1 MDPQPPPQRPDSPPR
16 RLRACAPC
24 TRAKARCNFRE
35 ENARRHLCDRRVAT
49 LEQQIAHL
57 VTPEKSPAASTPSAE
72 TSGSTPSTSSPP
84 SHPDSHSH
92 SRPAPLIQRHNP
104 GPVTQNLP
112 SYSHSSSSSPSSSS
126 LIVTTSTTTKPPLGL
141 TWSQAS
147 NVLADFRANFVPT
160 FPFIQVDGPS
170 VDPGSGSP
178 QRLAREKPFLFRAIM
193 LAAAPAGKT
202 RAEAMHRELLAEMGA
217 RMMLEEEGGLDL
229 LQGMLVIILWAECR
243 YWFDKQITRLVYT
256 ALGYA
261 HSLGITKPPR
271 SLLQPSPC
279 RPGGSRQ
286 QQHPYQHPYQQ
297 QWQQQQH
304 QQQQEPEDCFTNK
317 AALSATEHHTLEEQ
331 RTFLGLFCVVSSNCA
346 QFARKQNPLLHCLGS
361 NGPGSGSFSSSSSSS
376 SSSSQGQQQQRT
388 SLGYLDVCYENLAAS
403 GSLEDRMA
411 ARMFKMA
418 AVSAR
423 LTDGFGPVM
432 DCERG
437 MGRGIGGGFEEEVGR
452 IRAQV
457 DDVLEGLDPR
467 DPYYAYLNLQ
477 HKAILVQLYEPA
489 TKHPF
494 SSSSSSS
501 PYPAAFQNTTAAT
514 TLNRT
519 TYFQAALSE
528 AKAYFA
534 ATLALPPEAYVY
546 RTSVGMGLA
555 QGVLAVTTR
564 LLILRGVPGWDLPR
578 ARVDVK
584 FAEICENLVAFLGRV
599 LQVGRERI
607 SRLKEETWVRGV
619 GGGGGSCGRAY
630 NTLEFDWDD
639 INGGSEIDA
648 RGSMCEDLIG
658 KMSWIKDWYESHV
671 RAEDSGVTTTNTA
684 SPTAAAGGGVGS
696 AEAANKELMEEI
708 ARIWHWPADA
718 AIFDETRCPSTIP
731 GSKK

>member
-1 MDPQPPPQRPDSPPR
+1 MDPPPPPQRPDSPPR

-35 ENARRHLCDRRVAT
+35 ENARRHLCDRQDEGYQEDASDQTSGQPRRNTRTTNSPSRNTRKVPSSLDT
-49 LEQQIAHL
+49 LSRDLRLNPLNLLASLPPRLTLTLPPSTPNPKTPTRPRIPKPPPLLPLLFFLPLLLILDRNDINDDKTAPGPNL
-57 VTPEKSPAASTPSAE
+57 VPSSQRPRRLPRKLCAQLPLHPGRRALGRPGLGVPAAA
-72 TSGSTPSTSSPP
+72 
-84 SHPDSHSH
+84 
-92 SRPAPLIQRHNP
+92 R
-104 GPVTQNLP
+104 
-112 SYSHSSSSSPSSSS
+112 
-126 LIVTTSTTTKPPLGL
+126 
-141 TWSQAS
+141 
-147 NVLADFRANFVPT
+147 
-160 FPFIQVDGPS
+160 
-170 VDPGSGSP
+170 
-178 QRLAREKPFLFRAIM
+178 ARETVPVPRRHARRRAGGEDEGRGD
-193 LAAAPAGKT
+193 AP
-202 RAEAMHRELLAEMGA
+202 RAVGRDGGA
-217 RMMLEEEGGLDL
+217 DDARGGR
-229 LQGMLVIILWAECR
+229 AECR

-279 RPGGSRQ
+279 RPGGPH

-297 QWQQQQH
+297 QWQQQH

-361 NGPGSGSFSSSSSSS
+361 HGGGRTPFSN
-376 SSSSQGQQQQRT
+376 SSSSQGQ
-388 SLGYLDVCYENLAAS
+388 SLGYLDICYENLAAS

-437 MGRGIGGGFEEEVGR
+437 TGRGMGDGFEEEVGR

-477 HKAILVQLYEPA
+477 HKALLVQLYEPA

-494 SSSSSSS
+494 PSSSSS
-501 PYPAAFQNTTAAT
+501 PYPAAFQNTTAAA

-564 LLILRGVPGWDLPR
+564 LLILHGVPGWDLPR
-578 ARVDVK
+578 ARADVK

-599 LQVGRERI
+599 LQVGRERMG
-607 SRLKEETWVRGV
+607 RLKEETWVRGV
-619 GGGGGSCGRAY
+619 GGGGSSCGRAY
-630 NTLEFDWDD
+630 NTFEFDWDD

-658 KMSWIKDWYESHV
+658 KMSWIKDWYESRV
-671 RAEDSGVTTTNTA
+671 RAEDGGVTTTNTT
-684 SPTAAAGGGVGS
+684 SPAAAGGGVGS

-708 ARIWHWPADA
+708 AKIWHWPADA
-718 AIFDETRCPSTIP
+718 ARMPMFGGLINPFDICYDSI
-731 GSKK
+731 

>member
-1 MDPQPPPQRPDSPPR
+1 MNPQSPPPRPDSPPR

-35 ENARRHLCDRRVAT
+35 ENARRHLCDRCERLKIDCSAKTRGIRRTRQIKPLVNPSRNTRKVPSSLDT
-49 LEQQIAHL
+49 LGRDL
-57 VTPEKSPAASTPSAE
+57 NLNPLNLLASLSLTL
-72 TSGSTPSTSSPP
+72 TPSTPNP
-84 SHPDSHSH
+84 RTPT
-92 SRPAPLIQRHNP
+92 RPRKRNPQRRPL
-104 GPVTQNLP
+104 L
-112 SYSHSSSSSPSSSS
+112 
-126 LIVTTSTTTKPPLGL
+126 LPPLL
-141 TWSQAS
+141 LFLLPLLLILNSS
-147 NVLADFRANFVPT
+147 NVLADFRANFIPN

-170 VDPGSGSP
+170 VEPGSGSP
-178 QRLAREKPFLFRAIM
+178 QRLAREKPFLFRAVM

-279 RPGGSRQ
+279 RPGGSQ
-286 QQHPYQHPYQQ
+286 QQHPYQQQ
-297 QWQQQQH
+297 QRQQWRQQQQ
-304 QQQQEPEDCFTNK
+304 QRQEPEDCFTNK

-331 RTFLGLFCVVSSNCA
+331 RTFLGLFCIVTSNCA
-346 QFARKQNPLLHCLGS
+346 QFARKQNPLLHCLGT
-361 NGPGSGSFSSSSSSS
+361 NGSK
-376 SSSSQGQQQQRT
+376 SSQG
-388 SLGYLDVCYENLAAS
+388 LGYLDICYENLAAS

-423 LTDGFGPVM
+423 LVDGFGPVF
-432 DCERG
+432 DCEGGRG
-437 MGRGIGGGFEEEVGR
+437 MGMGDGFEEEVGR
-452 IRAQV
+452 IRADV

-477 HKAILVQLYEPA
+477 HKALLVQLYEPA

-494 SSSSSSS
+494 PSS
-501 PYPAAFQNTTAAT
+501 PLSPHLAAFQNTAAAT
-514 TLNRT
+514 TVNRT

-534 ATLALPPEAYVY
+534 ATLALPPEAYIY

-564 LLILRGVPGWDLPR
+564 LLILHGVPGWDLPR
-578 ARVDVK
+578 ARADVK
-584 FAEICENLVAFLGRV
+584 FAEICEKLVAFLGRV
-599 LQVGRERI
+599 LQVGRERMG
-607 SRLKEETWVRGV
+607 RLREETWVRGV
-619 GGGGGSCGRAY
+619 GGGGSGCGRAY

-658 KMSWIKDWYESHV
+658 KMKWIKDWYESRV
-671 RAEDSGVTTTNTA
+671 RAGDGGLTTTT
-684 SPTAAAGGGVGS
+684 SPAAAGGGVGS

-718 AIFDETRCPSTIP
+718 TSMPMFGGLINPFDICYDSI
-731 GSKK
+731 

>member
-1 MDPQPPPQRPDSPPR
+1 MDPQPPPPRPDSPPR

-35 ENARRHLCDRRVAT
+35 ENARRHLCDRASRNTRKVPGSLDTLSRDLRLNSLNLLASLSPRLKLTLPPSTPNPKTPTRPRNPKPPLLLPLLFFLPLLLILDRNNIDDDKTTPGPDLVPSIQRPRRLPRKLCAQLPLHPGRRALGRPGLRV
-49 LEQQIAHL
+49 
-57 VTPEKSPAASTPSAE
+57 PAAARAREAVPVPRGHARRRAGGE
-72 TSGSTPSTSSPP
+72 DEGRG
-84 SHPDSHSH
+84 D
-92 SRPAPLIQRHNP
+92 APRVVGRDGGADDARGGRRAGFVAGNAGHHIVVSN
-104 GPVTQNLP
+104 GPVTF
-112 SYSHSSSSSPSSSS
+112 SPTY
-126 LIVTTSTTTKPPLGL
+126 ITF
-141 TWSQAS
+141 
-147 NVLADFRANFVPT
+147 LAGVY
-160 FPFIQVDGPS
+160 
-170 VDPGSGSP
+170 
-178 QRLAREKPFLFRAIM
+178 
-193 LAAAPAGKT
+193 
-202 RAEAMHRELLAEMGA
+202 
-217 RMMLEEEGGLDL
+217 
-229 LQGMLVIILWAECR
+229 WAECR

-279 RPGGSRQ
+279 RPGGSQQQ
-286 QQHPYQHPYQQ
+286 QQHSYPHPYQQ
-297 QWQQQQH
+297 QWQQQH
-304 QQQQEPEDCFTNK
+304 RQQQEPEDCFTNK

-361 NGPGSGSFSSSSSSS
+361 NGPGSGSFSSSS
-376 SSSSQGQQQQRT
+376 QGQQQRT
-388 SLGYLDVCYENLAAS
+388 GLGYLDICYENLAAS

-437 MGRGIGGGFEEEVGR
+437 MGRGMGEGFEEEVGR
-452 IRAQV
+452 LRAQV

-477 HKAILVQLYEPA
+477 HKALLVQLYEPA

-494 SSSSSSS
+494 PSSSSS
-501 PYPAAFQNTTAAT
+501 PYPAAFQNTTTAT

-564 LLILRGVPGWDLPR
+564 LLILHGVPGWDLPR
-578 ARVDVK
+578 ARADVK

-599 LQVGRERI
+599 LQVGRERMG
-607 SRLKEETWVRGV
+607 RLKEETWVRGV
-619 GGGGGSCGRAY
+619 GGGGSSCGRAY

-658 KMSWIKDWYESHV
+658 KMSWIKGWYESRV
-671 RAEDSGVTTTNTA
+671 RAEDGGLTTATTPA
-684 SPTAAAGGGVGS
+684 TAGGGVGN

-718 AIFDETRCPSTIP
+718 AIFDETRCPFTIP
-731 GSKK
+731 SSKK

>member
-1 MDPQPPPQRPDSPPR
+1 MDPQPPPPRPDSPPR

-35 ENARRHLCDRRVAT
+35 ENARRHLCDRCERLKIDCSAKT
-49 LEQQIAHL
+49 RGIRRTRQIKPL
-57 VTPEKSPAASTPSAE
+57 VK
-72 TSGSTPSTSSPP
+72 
-84 SHPDSHSH
+84 H
-92 SRPAPLIQRHNP
+92 QP
-104 GPVTQNLP
+104 GPVAHNLP
-112 SYSHSSSSSPSSSS
+112 SYHHSSSSSSSSSPSSSS
-126 LIVTTSTTTKPPLGL
+126 LVITTTTTIKPPLGL

-147 NVLADFRANFVPT
+147 NVLADFRTNFVPN

-170 VDPGSGSP
+170 VEPGSGSP

-193 LAAAPAGKT
+193 LAAAPAGKA

-217 RMMLEEEGGLDL
+217 RMMLEEEGVLDL

-279 RPGGSRQ
+279 RPGGS
-286 QQHPYQHPYQQ
+286 QQHPYQYPYQHPYQQ
-297 QWQQQQH
+297 QWQQQQ
-304 QQQQEPEDCFTNK
+304 QQQQRQEPEDCFTNK
-317 AALSATEHHTLEEQ
+317 ATLSATEHHTLEEQ
-331 RTFLGLFCVVSSNCA
+331 RTFLGLFCVVTSNCA

-361 NGPGSGSFSSSSSSS
+361 DGGGHI
-376 SSSSQGQQQQRT
+376 
-388 SLGYLDVCYENLAAS
+388 CYENLAAS

-418 AVSAR
+418 AISAR

-437 MGRGIGGGFEEEVGR
+437 MGRGMGVGFEEEVGR
-452 IRAQV
+452 IRAEVQ
-457 DDVLEGLDPR
+457 DVLEGLDPR
-467 DPYYAYLNLQ
+467 DSYYAYLNLQ
-477 HKAILVQLYEPA
+477 HKALLVQLYEPA
-489 TKHPF
+489 TKSPF
-494 SSSSSSS
+494 SSSPSSLYS
-501 PYPAAFQNTTAAT
+501 PAAFQNTTTNSTTTTT

-528 AKAYFA
+528 AKAYFD

-546 RTSVGMGLA
+546 RTSVSMGLA

-564 LLILRGVPGWDLPR
+564 LLILHGVPGWDLSR
-578 ARVDVK
+578 ARTDVK

-599 LQVGRERI
+599 LQVGRERMG
-607 SRLKEETWVRGV
+607 RLKEETWVRGV
-619 GGGGGSCGRAY
+619 GGGATGGGSDCGRAY

-658 KMSWIKDWYESHV
+658 KMRWIKDWYESRV
-671 RAEDSGVTTTNTA
+671 RAEDGGVTTTTTPA
-684 SPTAAAGGGVGS
+684 AAAGGGVGS

-708 ARIWHWPADA
+708 TRIWHWPADA
-718 AIFDETRCPSTIP
+718 ASMPMFGGLINPFDICYDSI
-731 GSKK
+731 